1 MEVSIRIR
9 GEYSLEW
16 EKDLLIGSNYLNEN
30 LLEITKDGV
39 SIKTHHWGADKKFGT
54 QLSYKNDYFQV
65 TYILN
70 GKGTYQEGLTAG
82 DVSNGSL
89 ILTPPNTTY
98 QLSSQQGLEVVYV
111 CFSLQSTSHPYI
123 QKLFDSVKLEQLY
136 LLPNKNRSAAILL
149 WISLLKLAAN
159 DNTIYLKNNIDS
171 LAITLFWSIL
181 KDFEKDVLSK
191 SSKQVHSSASTLIY
205 QAKVYII
212 ENLAE
217 SITITDVAN
226 RLHLSGR
233 HLSRLFNQEL
243 GQPFTTYI
251 RKERIRKAGIL
262 LSDSDIP
269 IKDIALQTGF
279 SSVHYFTNVFSK
291 EMDMPPGKFRER
303 FRHQN
308 LIT

>member
-1 MEVSIRIR
+1 MD
-9 GEYSLEW
+9 W
-16 EKDLLIGSNYLNEN
+16 EKDLQLGANYLNN
-30 LLEITKDGV
+30 YLLDITKDDV
-39 SIKTHHWGADKKFGT
+39 SIKMHHWDADKKIHFDAMN
-54 QLSYKNDYFQV
+54 QHEYYRV
-65 TYILN
+65 TYIFN
-70 GKGTYQEGLTAG
+70 GKGTYQEGKIA
-82 DVSNGSL
+82 DDISNGSL
-89 ILTPPNTTY
+89 ILTPPNTSY
-98 QLSSQQGLEVVYV
+98 RLSSPKGLDVMSIS
-111 CFSLQSTSHPYI
+111 FSLLSTSHSYI
-123 QKLFDSVKLEQLY
+123 QKIFNSVKTEQLY
-136 LLPNKNRSAAILL
+136 ILPDRNRSAAILL

-159 DNTIYLKNNIDS
+159 DNTIYLKNNLESIG
-171 LAITLFWSIL
+171 ITLFWSIL
-181 KDFEKDVLSK
+181 KDFEKEILSRN
-191 SSKQVHSSASTLIY
+191 SKQVPSSASTLIY

-212 ENLAE
+212 DNLAE
-217 SITITDVAN
+217 PITIKDVADQ
-226 RLHLSGR
+226 LHISER

-262 LSDSDIP
+262 LSDSDIA

>member
-1 MEVSIRIR
+1 MQ
-9 GEYSLEW
+9 W
-16 EKDLLIGSNYLNEN
+16 EKDLQLGANYLNEH
-30 LLEITKDGV
+30 LIEIIKDGV
-39 SIKTHHWGADKKFGT
+39 SIKMHNWGADNESGLDTMKQHDF
-54 QLSYKNDYFQV
+54 YQV
-65 TYILN
+65 TYIFN
-70 GKGTYQEGLTAG
+70 GKGSYQEGKITA
-82 DVSNGSL
+82 DVSKGAL

-98 QLSSQQGLEVVYV
+98 RLDSHKGLDMLTI
-111 CFSLQSTSHPYI
+111 CFSLQSTSHSYI
-123 QKLFDSVKLEQLY
+123 QKLFDTVKIEQLY
-136 LLPNKNRSAAILL
+136 ILPNRNHSAAILL

-171 LAITLFWSIL
+171 LGITLFWSIL
-181 KDFEKDVLSK
+181 KDFEKEILSRN
-191 SSKQVHSSASTLIY
+191 SKQVQTSASTLIY
-205 QAKVYII
+205 QAKVYIMD
-212 ENLAE
+212 NLAE
-217 SITITDVAN
+217 SITIRNIADQ
-226 RLHLSGR
+226 LHISER

-279 SSVHYFTNVFSK
+279 SSIHYFTNVFSK
-291 EMDMPPGKFRER
+291 EMDMPPGRFRER

>member
-1 MEVSIRIR
+1 M
-9 GEYSLEW
+9 EW
-16 EKDLLIGSNYLNEN
+16 ENDLLNGSNYLNEH
-30 LLEITKDGV
+30 LPEITKDGV
-39 SIKTHHWGADKKFGT
+39 SIKIHRWGANRNYGA
-54 QLSYKNDYFQV
+54 QSIVKNDYYQV

-70 GKGTYQEGLTAG
+70 GKGTYHEVLTTG
-82 DVSNGSL
+82 DVTKGSL
-89 ILTPPNTTY
+89 ILTPPDTAH
-98 QLSSQQGLEVVYV
+98 QLNSQQGLEVVYI

-123 QKLFDSVKLEQLY
+123 QKLFNSVKTEQLY

-159 DNTIYLKNNIDS
+159 VNTIYLKNNIDS

-181 KDFEKDVLSK
+181 KDFEKDILSR
-191 SSKQVHSSASTLIY
+191 SSKPVQSSASTLIY

-212 ENLAE
+212 ENLSE

-226 RLHLSGR
+226 QLHLSER

-269 IKDIALQTGF
+269 IKDIAVQTGF
-279 SSVHYFTNVFSK
+279 SSIHYFTNVFSK
-291 EMDMPPGKFRER
+291 EMDMPPGMFREK
-303 FRHQN
+303 FLYSP
-308 LIT
+308 LID